1 MSISTCFCVVF
12 LHISLC
18 LSFRASFS
26 SYARSLASLTFSRFV
41 SFRSSAPE
49 VDVPFVLCFA
59 LAFFFVFCHGQHR
72 RLGFGRVY
80 AMRVWVCFTNEFSTQ
95 TWTTMLRFFGLNL
108 STDSAESKWEAVLGS
123 LNLWFFSFLHWRRF
137 FFSHTKS
144 QISGKYL
151 IFFAI
156 LCFRSPIDS
165 QTTHRKYWLNR
176 RVSSA
181 SLFWVKIE
189 RSMHLSY
196 VISLICGIVSVLVVS
211 RKHRNNVSQTRART
225 EQNTSSKKKE
235 NNQMQISMCK
245 LKPISH
251 VNCVRTMCGAMKWK
265 LFPFEQGIS
274 RSPLTHSR
282 TYNSPPILIKS
293 ANNDKFRAI
302 IVIGSQQN

>member
-1 MSISTCFCVVF
+1 M
-12 LHISLC
+12 
-18 LSFRASFS
+18 
-26 SYARSLASLTFSRFV
+26 
-41 SFRSSAPE
+41 
-49 VDVPFVLCFA
+49 
-59 LAFFFVFCHGQHR
+59 
-72 RLGFGRVY
+72 
-80 AMRVWVCFTNEFSTQ
+80 
-95 TWTTMLRFFGLNL
+95 
-108 STDSAESKWEAVLGS
+108 
-123 LNLWFFSFLHWRRF
+123 
-137 FFSHTKS
+137 
-144 QISGKYL
+144 
-151 IFFAI
+151 
-156 LCFRSPIDS
+156 
-165 QTTHRKYWLNR
+165 
-176 RVSSA
+176 SSA

-274 RSPLTHSR
+274 RSPLSPTLR